1 MTRDYSVIIVNYNA
15 GEHLRRCL
23 ASLAR
28 GLDQIPWDGVVIDN
42 ASRDESPAVAA
53 GFDQVRL
60 HRNTENLGFARGV
73 NQGLAMT
80 SGRYVLI
87 VNPDCEVEGRAVRL
101 LRDELERHAEC
112 ALVGPRISD
121 PDGATQGSARGD
133 PTMLTGL
140 FGRATLATRLFPGSR
155 LAQRN
160 VRSAAAIESGAESID
175 VDWVSGA
182 CMLARRQA
190 LDAVNGF
197 DGRFF
202 LYWED
207 ADVCRRLRAR
217 RMTIRYVPEAHV
229 MHRVGGSSERAPALA
244 IRAFHRSAYLYYV
257 THVVRSP
264 LNPARWFAKIALSAR
279 CGWQLFR
286 AVRGSRRPPAPVA
299 SRR

>member
-1 MTRDYSVIIVNYNA
+1 MTCDYSVILVNYNA

-28 GLDQIPWDGVVIDN
+28 ALDQIPWEAVVVDN
-42 ASRDESPAVAA
+42 ASRDASPVVAA
-53 GFDQVRL
+53 SFDQVRL

-80 SGRYVLI
+80 FGRYVLI
-87 VNPDCEVEGRAVRL
+87 VNPDCEVDGLAIRL

-112 ALVGPRISD
+112 AVVGPRICD

-133 PTMLTGL
+133 PTLLTGL

-155 LAQRN
+155 LARRN
-160 VRSAAAIESGAESID
+160 VRSAAAIESRASSVE

-190 LDAVNGF
+190 LEAVNGF

-217 RMTIRYVPEAHV
+217 QMTIRYVPEAHV
-229 MHRVGGSSERAPALA
+229 MHRVGASSARAPALA

-257 THVVRSP
+257 THVARSS
-264 LNPARWFAKIALSAR
+264 LNPARWFAKVALSLR
-279 CGWQLFR
+279 CGWHLFR
-286 AVRGSRRPPAPVA
+286 ARASRRPPAHM
-299 SRR
+299 RLRQ